1 MKVKGAENQKKVEA
15 AGKKYIYG
23 FWDGRQMMLFPFAVG
38 KNLVILATRSDAGE
52 VLKVI
57 HRFFTLKVIRGSSSS
72 GGAAALKGM
81 IRALRGGMNGA
92 LAVDGPRGPVGIAK
106 PGIIQMAKMSGAVI
120 LPLAAGIKKKIFI
133 NSYWNKVQI
142 PLPFTSGQY
151 VIGRAIEIP
160 RDADRQE
167 MNKLLALFQM
177 ELEKIT
183 GECDEF

>member
-1 MKVKGAENQKKVEA
+1 
-15 AGKKYIYG
+15 
-23 FWDGRQMMLFPFAVG
+23 
-38 KNLVILATRSDAGE
+38 
-52 VLKVI
+52 
-57 HRFFTLKVIRGSSSS
+57 
-72 GGAAALKGM
+72 
-81 IRALRGGMNGA
+81 
-92 LAVDGPRGPVGIAK
+92 
-106 PGIIQMAKMSGAVI
+106 MAKMSGAVI